1 MEHTL
6 FSDGN
11 QKRISWIIQSNDS
24 SDDEI
29 EKREHVEQYLDK
41 VTNEQSKYIALHVGI
56 FWGIGRFV
64 IQNGD
69 TVNVMLDSKSMYKH
83 LSEDNESPDEFIE
96 KRTWYLKDLIAQR
109 KLNIKYHLINPKD
122 DLATKLL

>member
-1 MEHTL
+1 LEHTL

-11 QKRISWIIQSNDS
+11 PKRISWIIQSTDS
-24 SDDEI
+24 TEKEERDHVDE
-29 EKREHVEQYLDK
+29 YMDK

-64 IQNGD
+64 IQNED
-69 TVNVMLDSKSMYKH
+69 TVNVMLDSESMYKH
-83 LSEDNESPDEFIE
+83 LTEDCKITDEFIE
-96 KRTWYLKDLIAQR
+96 KRTWYLKELIAQR
-109 KLNIKYHLINPKD
+109 KLNIKYCLIEPKD

>member
-1 MEHTL
+1 LEHIF

-11 QKRISWIIQSNDS
+11 SKRISWIIQSDDS
-24 SDDEI
+24 SEEEDRD
-29 EKREHVEQYLDK
+29 HVEEYLDK
-41 VTNEQSKYIALHVGI
+41 VTSEQSKYIALHVGI

-64 IQNGD
+64 IQNED

-83 LSEDNESPDEFIE
+83 LTEDDEGSDEFIE
-96 KRTWYLKDLIAQR
+96 KRIWYYKKLIEQR
-109 KLNIKYHLINPKD
+109 KLKIKYHLIESID

>member
-1 MEHTL
+1 MEHAF

-11 QKRISWIIQSNDS
+11 SKRISWIIQSDDS
-24 SDDEI
+24 SEEEDRD
-29 EKREHVEQYLDK
+29 HVEEYLDK
-41 VTNEQSKYIALHVGI
+41 VTSEQSKYIALHVGI

-64 IQNGD
+64 IQNED

-83 LSEDNESPDEFIE
+83 LTEDDESSDEFIE
-96 KRTWYLKDLIAQR
+96 KRTWYYKKLIEQR
-109 KLNIKYHLINPKD
+109 KLKIKYHLIESID

>member
-1 MEHTL
+1 MKHTL

-11 QKRISWIIQSNDS
+11 QKRISWVIQSDDS
-24 SDDEI
+24 SEEEERD
-29 EKREHVEQYLDK
+29 HVEEYLDK
-41 VTNEQSKYIALHVGI
+41 VTSEQSKYIALHVGI

-64 IQNGD
+64 IQNED

-83 LSEDNESPDEFIE
+83 LTEDNENTDEFIE
-96 KRTWYLKDLIAQR
+96 KRTWYLKELIKQR
-109 KLNIKYHLINPKD
+109 KLNIKYHLIEPTE

>member
-6 FSDGN
+6 FCDGN
-11 QKRISWIIQSNDS
+11 QKRISWIIQSKDS
-24 SDDEI
+24 TEEEDRD
-29 EKREHVEQYLDK
+29 HVDQYLDK
-41 VTNEQSKYIALHVGI
+41 VTDEQSKYIALHVGI

-64 IQNGD
+64 IQNED

-83 LSEDNESPDEFIE
+83 LTEESENSDEFIE
-96 KRTWYLKDLIAQR
+96 KRTWFLKELISQR
-109 KLNIKYHLINPKD
+109 KLHVKYHLIEPKE

>member
-6 FSDGN
+6 FFDGN
-11 QKRISWIIQSNDS
+11 HKRISWIIQSNDS
-24 SDDEI
+24 TDEQ
-29 EKREHVEQYLDK
+29 ERDHTYKYLGK

-56 FWGIGRFV
+56 FWSIGRF
-64 IQNGD
+64 IIKNED

-83 LSEDNESPDEFIE
+83 LTEDIESSDEFIE
-96 KRTWYLKDLIAQR
+96 KRTWYLKELITQR
-109 KLNIKYHLINPKD
+109 KLNIKYHLIEPKD

>member
-6 FSDGN
+6 FFDGN
-11 QKRISWIIQSNDS
+11 QKRISWLIQSNYSTDKQ
-24 SDDEI
+24 
-29 EKREHVEQYLDK
+29 KRDHADQYLDK

-56 FWGIGRFV
+56 FWSIGRF
-64 IQNGD
+64 IIKNED

-83 LSEDNESPDEFIE
+83 LTQDIENSDKFIE
-96 KRTWYLKDLIAQR
+96 KRTWYMKELIAQR
-109 KLNIKYHLINPKD
+109 KLNIKYHLIEPKD